1 MIIYGLTGTSQRI
14 ILRADLFALSN
25 EKFTYHKD
33 YTPKDIIIFK
43 KINSIPKDSFDFN
56 AGRSTKGSVEVMGL
70 KFHAF
75 NDLISKQYKG
85 ELTLYGTTGLGDSFE
100 FARLHLNFEEVEKFA
115 LSNVEY
121 WASSSEFLE
130 ECLEYPMCLDF
141 LEKYFGAGVQLLK
154 EKFNCSLK

>member
-14 ILRADLFALSN
+14 LLRADLAALSN
-25 EKFTYHKD
+25 GKFTYHKNF
-33 YTPKDIIIFK
+33 TPTDIIVFK
-43 KINSIPKDSFDFN
+43 KLNSIPRDCFDFN
-56 AGRSTKGSVEVMGL
+56 AARKHKASVDVVGL

-85 ELTLYGTTGLGDSFE
+85 EITLYGTTGLGDSFE

-115 LSNVEY
+115 LSNEEY

-154 EKFNCSLK
+154 EKFNCSQE